1 MSEEDAKAA
10 GLYEVIGEE
19 IDDKYMEALKKLVL
33 RPEAIKEQAD
43 KLKIVYTPLHGTG
56 NIPVRRVLKEL
67 GFNNVYVVKGQE
79 LPDGDFPTVSYPN
92 PEDKNAFTL
101 ALKLRKKW
109 MQTLF
114 WPLTRMRTD
123 LVSMQ
128 RMRRPAS
135 MKASQEICPEC

>member
-67 GFNNVYVVKGQE
+67 GFR
-79 LPDGDFPTVSYPN
+79 PVS
-92 PEDKNAFTL
+92 T
-101 ALKLRKKW
+101 
-109 MQTLF
+109 
-114 WPLTRMRTD
+114 
-123 LVSMQ
+123 
-128 RMRRPAS
+128 
-135 MKASQEICPEC
+135 KASQEICPEC